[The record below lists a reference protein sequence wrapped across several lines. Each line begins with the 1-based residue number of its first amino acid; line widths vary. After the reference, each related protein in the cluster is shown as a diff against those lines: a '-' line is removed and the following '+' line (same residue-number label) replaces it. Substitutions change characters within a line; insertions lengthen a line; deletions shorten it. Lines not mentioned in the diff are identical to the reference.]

1 MAEFI
6 TWLDIERQVKR
17 KFKFKSEL
25 KNIKAIYC
33 YSSGMEVEY
42 INDKELAISDLNKIF
57 NDSLIHKDDA
67 LVLSLEIGGPEYFI
81 ELIPAV
87 GLKKDNNIVYPLWR
101 EHVYV
106 DNIVEF
112 KQPEQWG
119 DGPKFCAFHSFKGGV
134 GRTTSLMTYASA
146 ALENNNIKKI
156 LLIDGDL
163 EAPGLTLW
171 LDAENLGK
179 VTYTNFLEA
188 IQYSDGK
195 FDTTLDFFAKELR
208 KSSISIDGNSKE
220 IFVLPSALSLES
232 IMDMPVTPDHISKN
246 IDNPYILSDL
256 LRLLGNKL
264 EVDVI
269 LIDLRA
275 GLSELSSPLI
285 FDPRVEHFF
294 VSTIAKQSV
303 VGIGEVLK
311 KIHNSVNNT
320 YRNVSDKPTVIISML
335 TKLLRESASYTEA
348 IQIVNEAYPTIEDE
362 DEDMISQSIELLEF
376 DFDENLMSVSNIR
389 DALSLLK
396 KSSIYENAK
405 DWIADVELNESSE
418 GNEVSQS
425 DDSGLQRLYDTCQ
438 SFQFAENTS
447 EDDMLVI
454 DPIRN
459 LAKNYADSLP
469 NVVSIGAKGAG
480 KTFTYLQ
487 VCKSKIWSDF
497 IFKVNNN
504 VKSDI
509 HANIFPWIS
518 STNLNEKVREQVA
531 DEREKCLTEISAQS
545 TRSLSLNVKK
555 ITDALSVD
563 TTNWDEFW
571 QDLLVS
577 EIVGDNKSLKDLND
591 HLINV
596 DKSIVLLV
604 DGIEDIL
611 FAPEKNAHHN
621 SAIRSLLNLPNAISD
636 LPNRRIGL
644 ICFVRADYVQSAIKQ
659 NVNQYIAKYQQFRLE
674 WTPESFLRLAYW
686 ISAKAEVIDANEL
699 DAESSSLN
707 FLLTNLERLWGKKL
721 GRDNSKEASSA
732 RWVFAALC
740 DLNGRL
746 QARDLVRFLK
756 FSADNMLKAPSNGIK
771 VEFWLDRLLAPEAIR
786 RSLNSCSQEKVD
798 EAEKE
803 IKPLE
808 QWISILK
815 TVSPDLKKVPFNPQ
829 EVGLDLALLTSLKEL
844 GVIYEDTDQPNEER
858 FYLPEIYRTGLQF
871 SSAVGGRPRVQA
883 LLKRNLGGIPF

>member
-6 TWLDIERQVKR
+6 TWLDIEREVKK
-17 KFKFKSEL
+17 KFKFKNKF
-25 KNIKAIYC
+25 KNIKAIFC

-42 INDKELAISDLNKIF
+42 INEKELAISDLNEIF
-57 NDSLIHKDDA
+57 NDSIVRKEDEL
-67 LVLSLEIGGPEYFI
+67 LLFVEIGGPEYFI

-87 GLKKDNNIVYPLWR
+87 GEKKETNIVYPLWR

-106 DNIVEF
+106 ENAHF

-146 ALENNNIKKI
+146 ALDNDNVKKI

-188 IQYSDGK
+188 IQFSEGK
-195 FDTTLDFFAKELR
+195 FEATIDFFAKELR

-311 KIHNSVNNT
+311 KIHNSIKNSHS
-320 YRNVSDKPTVIISML
+320 NVSDKPTVIISML
-335 TKLLRESASYTEA
+335 TKLLRESTGYTEA
-348 IQIVNEAYPTIEDE
+348 IQIVNEAYPAIEEE
-362 DEDMISQSIELLEF
+362 DIISQSVELLEF
-376 DFDENLMSVSNIR
+376 DFDENLMSVSNIK
-389 DALSLLK
+389 DALSLLR
-396 KSSIYENAK
+396 KSSIYDNAR
-405 DWIADVELNESSE
+405 DWIADVGLMESTE
-418 GNEVSQS
+418 GNNDSHGN
-425 DDSGLQRLYDTCQ
+425 DSGLQRLYDTCQ

-447 EDDMLVI
+447 GDDMLVI

-459 LAKNYADSLP
+459 LAKNYSDSLP

-487 VCKSKIWSDF
+487 VCKSKTWSDF

-504 VKSDI
+504 VNPHI
-509 HANIFPWIS
+509 HANILPWIS

-531 DEREKCLTEISAQS
+531 EQREKCLTEISARS
-545 TRSLSLNVKK
+545 PRSLFLNVKG
-555 ITDALSVD
+555 ITDALASES
-563 TTNWDEFW
+563 TNWDDFW

-591 HLINV
+591 YLIAI

-611 FAPEKNAHHN
+611 FAPEKDANHN

-636 LPNRRIGL
+636 LQNRRIGL
-644 ICFVRADYVQSAIKQ
+644 VCFVRADYVQSAIKQ
-659 NVNQYIAKYQQFRLE
+659 NVNQYVAKYQQFRLE

-686 ISAKAEVIDANEL
+686 ISAKAEIINANES
-699 DAESSSLN
+699 DAESGSLN
-707 FLLTNLERLWGKKL
+707 FLLSNLERLWGKKL

-808 QWISILK
+808 QWISNLK
-815 TVSPDLKKVPFNPQ
+815 TVSSDLKKVPFNPQ
-829 EVGLDLALLTSLKEL
+829 EVGLDLQLLTSLKEL

>member
-1 MAEFI
+1 
-6 TWLDIERQVKR
+6 
-17 KFKFKSEL
+17 
-25 KNIKAIYC
+25 
-33 YSSGMEVEY
+33 
-42 INDKELAISDLNKIF
+42 
-57 NDSLIHKDDA
+57 
-67 LVLSLEIGGPEYFI
+67 
-81 ELIPAV
+81 
-87 GLKKDNNIVYPLWR
+87 
-101 EHVYV
+101 
-106 DNIVEF
+106 
-112 KQPEQWG
+112 
-119 DGPKFCAFHSFKGGV
+119 
-134 GRTTSLMTYASA
+134 
-146 ALENNNIKKI
+146 
-156 LLIDGDL
+156 
-163 EAPGLTLW
+163 

-188 IQYSDGK
+188 IQFSEGK
-195 FDTTLDFFAKELR
+195 FDATIDFFAKELR

-311 KIHNSVNNT
+311 KIHNSIKNS
-320 YRNVSDKPTVIISML
+320 YSNVSDKPTVIISML
-335 TKLLRESASYTEA
+335 TKLLRESTSYTEA
-348 IQIVNEAYPTIEDE
+348 IQIVNEAYPAIEDE
-362 DEDMISQSIELLEF
+362 DIISQSIELLEF
-376 DFDENLMSVSNIR
+376 DFDENLMSVSNIK
-389 DALSLLK
+389 DALSLLR
-396 KSSIYENAK
+396 KSSIYDNAK
-405 DWIADVELNESSE
+405 DWIADVELMESAE
-418 GNEVSQS
+418 GNEDSHGN
-425 DDSGLQRLYDTCQ
+425 DSGLQRLYDTCQ

-447 EDDMLVI
+447 GDDMLVI

-487 VCKSKIWSDF
+487 VCKSKTWSDF
-497 IFKVNNN
+497 IFKVNSN
-504 VKSDI
+504 VKPHI
-509 HANIFPWIS
+509 HANILPWIS

-531 DEREKCLTEISAQS
+531 EQRAKCLTEISAQS
-545 TRSLSLNVKK
+545 PRSLFLNVKR
-555 ITDALSVD
+555 ITDALASD
-563 TTNWDEFW
+563 STNWDDFW
-571 QDLLVS
+571 QNLLVS
-577 EIVGDNKSLKDLND
+577 EIVGDNKNLKDLND
-591 HLINV
+591 HLIAI

-611 FAPEKNAHHN
+611 FAPEKDANHN

-636 LPNRRIGL
+636 LQNRRIGL
-644 ICFVRADYVQSAIKQ
+644 VCFVRADYVQSAIKQ
-659 NVNQYIAKYQQFRLE
+659 NVNQYVAKYQQFRLE

-686 ISAKAEVIDANEL
+686 ISAKAEIINANEL
-699 DAESSSLN
+699 DAESGSLN
-707 FLLTNLERLWGKKL
+707 FLLSNLERLWGKKL

-808 QWISILK
+808 QWISNLK

-829 EVGLDLALLTSLKEL
+829 EVGLDLQLLTSLKEL

>member
-6 TWLDIERQVKR
+6 TWLDIEREVKK
-17 KFKFKSEL
+17 KFKFKNKF
-25 KNIKAIYC
+25 KNIKAIFC

-42 INDKELAISDLNKIF
+42 INEKELAISDLNEIF
-57 NDSLIHKDDA
+57 NDSIVRKEDEL
-67 LVLSLEIGGPEYFI
+67 LLFVEIGGPEYFI

-87 GLKKDNNIVYPLWR
+87 GEKKETNIVYPLWR

-106 DNIVEF
+106 ENAHF

-146 ALENNNIKKI
+146 ALDNDNVKKI

-188 IQYSDGK
+188 IQFSEGK
-195 FDTTLDFFAKELR
+195 FEATIDFFAKELR

-311 KIHNSVNNT
+311 KIHNSIKNSHS
-320 YRNVSDKPTVIISML
+320 NVSDKPTVIISML
-335 TKLLRESASYTEA
+335 TKLLRESTGYTEA
-348 IQIVNEAYPTIEDE
+348 IQIVNEAYPAIEEE
-362 DEDMISQSIELLEF
+362 DIISQSVELLEF
-376 DFDENLMSVSNIR
+376 DFDENLMSVSNIK
-389 DALSLLK
+389 DALSLLR
-396 KSSIYENAK
+396 KSSIYDNAR
-405 DWIADVELNESSE
+405 DWIADVGLMESTE
-418 GNEVSQS
+418 GNNDSHGN
-425 DDSGLQRLYDTCQ
+425 DSGLQRLYDTCQ

-447 EDDMLVI
+447 GDDMLVI

-459 LAKNYADSLP
+459 LAKNYSDSLP

-487 VCKSKIWSDF
+487 VCKSKTWSDF

-504 VKSDI
+504 VNPHI
-509 HANIFPWIS
+509 HANILPWIS

-531 DEREKCLTEISAQS
+531 EQREKCLTEISAQS
-545 TRSLSLNVKK
+545 PRSLFLNVKR
-555 ITDALSVD
+555 ITDALASES
-563 TTNWDEFW
+563 TNWDDFW

-591 HLINV
+591 YLIAI

-611 FAPEKNAHHN
+611 FAPEKDANHN

-636 LPNRRIGL
+636 LQNRRIGL
-644 ICFVRADYVQSAIKQ
+644 VCFVRADYVQSAIKQ
-659 NVNQYIAKYQQFRLE
+659 NVNQYVAKYQQFRLE

-686 ISAKAEVIDANEL
+686 ISAKAEIINANES
-699 DAESSSLN
+699 DAESGSLN
-707 FLLTNLERLWGKKL
+707 FLLSNLERLWGKKL

-808 QWISILK
+808 QWISNLK
-815 TVSPDLKKVPFNPQ
+815 TVSSDLKKVPFNPQ
-829 EVGLDLALLTSLKEL
+829 EVGLDLQLLTSLKEL

>member
-6 TWLDIERQVKR
+6 TWLDIEREVKR
-17 KFKFKSEL
+17 KFKFKNKL

-42 INDKELAISDLNKIF
+42 INEKELAISDLNEIF
-57 NDSLIHKDDA
+57 NDSIVRKEDEL
-67 LVLSLEIGGPEYFI
+67 LLFVEIGGPEYFI

-87 GLKKDNNIVYPLWR
+87 GEKKENNIVYPLWR

-106 DNIVEF
+106 ENTNF

-146 ALENNNIKKI
+146 ALDNDNIKKI

-188 IQYSDGK
+188 IQFSEGK
-195 FDTTLDFFAKELR
+195 FDATIDFFAKELR

-311 KIHNSVNNT
+311 KIHNSIKNSHS
-320 YRNVSDKPTVIISML
+320 NVSDKPTVIISML
-335 TKLLRESASYTEA
+335 TKLLRESTSYTEA
-348 IQIVNEAYPTIEDE
+348 IQIVNEAYPAIEDE
-362 DEDMISQSIELLEF
+362 DIISQSIELLEF
-376 DFDENLMSVSNIR
+376 DFDENLMSVSNIK
-389 DALSLLK
+389 DALSLLR
-396 KSSIYENAK
+396 KSSIYDNAK
-405 DWIADVELNESSE
+405 DWIADVELMESTE
-418 GNEVSQS
+418 GNEDSHGN
-425 DDSGLQRLYDTCQ
+425 DSGLQRLYDTCQ

-447 EDDMLVI
+447 GDDMLVI

-487 VCKSKIWSDF
+487 VCKSKTWSDF
-497 IFKVNNN
+497 IFKVNSN
-504 VKSDI
+504 VKPHI
-509 HANIFPWIS
+509 HANILPWIS

-531 DEREKCLTEISAQS
+531 EQRAKCLTEISAQS
-545 TRSLSLNVKK
+545 PRSLFLNVKR
-555 ITDALSVD
+555 ITDALASD
-563 TTNWDEFW
+563 STNWDDFW

-577 EIVGDNKSLKDLND
+577 EIVGDNKNLKDLND
-591 HLINV
+591 HLIAI

-611 FAPEKNAHHN
+611 FAPEKDANHN

-636 LPNRRIGL
+636 LQNRRIGL
-644 ICFVRADYVQSAIKQ
+644 VCFVRADYVQSAIKQ
-659 NVNQYIAKYQQFRLE
+659 NVNQYVAKYQQFRLE

-686 ISAKAEVIDANEL
+686 ISAKAEIINANEL
-699 DAESSSLN
+699 DAESGSLN
-707 FLLTNLERLWGKKL
+707 FLLSNLERLWGKKL

-808 QWISILK
+808 QWISNLK

-829 EVGLDLALLTSLKEL
+829 EVGLDLQLLTSLKEL

>member
-1 MAEFI
+1 
-6 TWLDIERQVKR
+6 
-17 KFKFKSEL
+17 
-25 KNIKAIYC
+25 
-33 YSSGMEVEY
+33 
-42 INDKELAISDLNKIF
+42 
-57 NDSLIHKDDA
+57 
-67 LVLSLEIGGPEYFI
+67 
-81 ELIPAV
+81 
-87 GLKKDNNIVYPLWR
+87 
-101 EHVYV
+101 
-106 DNIVEF
+106 
-112 KQPEQWG
+112 
-119 DGPKFCAFHSFKGGV
+119 
-134 GRTTSLMTYASA
+134 
-146 ALENNNIKKI
+146 
-156 LLIDGDL
+156 
-163 EAPGLTLW
+163 GLTLW

-188 IQYSDGK
+188 IQFSEGK
-195 FDTTLDFFAKELR
+195 FDATIDFFAKELR

-311 KIHNSVNNT
+311 KIHNSIKNS
-320 YRNVSDKPTVIISML
+320 YSNVSDKPTVIISML
-335 TKLLRESASYTEA
+335 TKLLRESTSYTEA
-348 IQIVNEAYPTIEDE
+348 IQIVNEAYPAIEDE
-362 DEDMISQSIELLEF
+362 DIISQSIELLEF
-376 DFDENLMSVSNIR
+376 DFDENLMSVSNIK
-389 DALSLLK
+389 DALSLLR
-396 KSSIYENAK
+396 KSSIYDNAK
-405 DWIADVELNESSE
+405 DWIADVELMESTE
-418 GNEVSQS
+418 GNEDSHGN
-425 DDSGLQRLYDTCQ
+425 DSGLQRLYDTCQ

-447 EDDMLVI
+447 GDDMLVI

-487 VCKSKIWSDF
+487 VCKSKTWSDF
-497 IFKVNNN
+497 IFKVNSN
-504 VKSDI
+504 VKPHI
-509 HANIFPWIS
+509 HANILPWIS

-531 DEREKCLTEISAQS
+531 EQRAKCLTEISAQS
-545 TRSLSLNVKK
+545 PRSLFLNVKR
-555 ITDALSVD
+555 ITDALASD
-563 TTNWDEFW
+563 STNWDDFW

-577 EIVGDNKSLKDLND
+577 EIVGDNKNLKDLND
-591 HLINV
+591 HLIAI

-611 FAPEKNAHHN
+611 FAPEKDANHN

-636 LPNRRIGL
+636 LQNRRIGL

-659 NVNQYIAKYQQFRLE
+659 NVNQYVAKYQQFRLE

-686 ISAKAEVIDANEL
+686 ISAKAEIINANEL
-699 DAESSSLN
+699 DAESGSLN
-707 FLLTNLERLWGKKL
+707 FLLSNLERLWGKKL

-808 QWISILK
+808 QWISNLK

-829 EVGLDLALLTSLKEL
+829 EVGLDLQLLTSLKEL

>member
-1 MAEFI
+1 IQF
-6 TWLDIERQVKR
+6 
-17 KFKFKSEL
+17 SE
-25 KNIKAIYC
+25 
-33 YSSGMEVEY
+33 
-42 INDKELAISDLNKIF
+42 
-57 NDSLIHKDDA
+57 
-67 LVLSLEIGGPEYFI
+67 
-81 ELIPAV
+81 
-87 GLKKDNNIVYPLWR
+87 
-101 EHVYV
+101 
-106 DNIVEF
+106 
-112 KQPEQWG
+112 
-119 DGPKFCAFHSFKGGV
+119 
-134 GRTTSLMTYASA
+134 
-146 ALENNNIKKI
+146 
-156 LLIDGDL
+156 
-163 EAPGLTLW
+163 
-171 LDAENLGK
+171 
-179 VTYTNFLEA
+179 
-188 IQYSDGK
+188 GK
-195 FDTTLDFFAKELR
+195 FDATIDFFAKELR

-311 KIHNSVNNT
+311 KIHNSIKNS
-320 YRNVSDKPTVIISML
+320 YSNVSDKPTVIISML
-335 TKLLRESASYTEA
+335 TKLLRESTSYTEA
-348 IQIVNEAYPTIEDE
+348 IQIVNEAYPAIEDE
-362 DEDMISQSIELLEF
+362 DIISQSIELLEF
-376 DFDENLMSVSNIR
+376 DFDENLMSVSNIK
-389 DALSLLK
+389 DALSLLR
-396 KSSIYENAK
+396 KSSIYDNAK
-405 DWIADVELNESSE
+405 DWIADVELMESAE
-418 GNEVSQS
+418 GNEDSHGN
-425 DDSGLQRLYDTCQ
+425 DSGLQRLYDTCQ

-447 EDDMLVI
+447 GDDMLVI

-487 VCKSKIWSDF
+487 VCKSKTWSDF
-497 IFKVNNN
+497 IFKVNSN
-504 VKSDI
+504 VKPHI
-509 HANIFPWIS
+509 HANILPWIS

-531 DEREKCLTEISAQS
+531 EQRAKCLTEISAQS
-545 TRSLSLNVKK
+545 PRSLFLNVKR
-555 ITDALSVD
+555 ITDALASD
-563 TTNWDEFW
+563 STNWDDFW
-571 QDLLVS
+571 QNLLVS
-577 EIVGDNKSLKDLND
+577 EIVGDNKNLKDLND
-591 HLINV
+591 HLIAI

-611 FAPEKNAHHN
+611 FAPEKDANHN

-636 LPNRRIGL
+636 LQNRRIGL
-644 ICFVRADYVQSAIKQ
+644 VCFVRADYVQSAIKQ
-659 NVNQYIAKYQQFRLE
+659 NVNQYVAKYQQFRLE

-686 ISAKAEVIDANEL
+686 ISAKAEIINANEL
-699 DAESSSLN
+699 DAESGSLN
-707 FLLTNLERLWGKKL
+707 FLLSNLERLWGKKL

-808 QWISILK
+808 QWISNLK

-829 EVGLDLALLTSLKEL
+829 EVGLDLQLLTSLKEL

>member
-1 MAEFI
+1 
-6 TWLDIERQVKR
+6 
-17 KFKFKSEL
+17 
-25 KNIKAIYC
+25 
-33 YSSGMEVEY
+33 
-42 INDKELAISDLNKIF
+42 
-57 NDSLIHKDDA
+57 
-67 LVLSLEIGGPEYFI
+67 
-81 ELIPAV
+81 
-87 GLKKDNNIVYPLWR
+87 
-101 EHVYV
+101 
-106 DNIVEF
+106 
-112 KQPEQWG
+112 
-119 DGPKFCAFHSFKGGV
+119 
-134 GRTTSLMTYASA
+134 
-146 ALENNNIKKI
+146 
-156 LLIDGDL
+156 
-163 EAPGLTLW
+163 
-171 LDAENLGK
+171 
-179 VTYTNFLEA
+179 
-188 IQYSDGK
+188 
-195 FDTTLDFFAKELR
+195 
-208 KSSISIDGNSKE
+208 
-220 IFVLPSALSLES
+220 
-232 IMDMPVTPDHISKN
+232 PDHISKN

-311 KIHNSVNNT
+311 KIHNSIKNSHS
-320 YRNVSDKPTVIISML
+320 NVSDKPTVIISML
-335 TKLLRESASYTEA
+335 TKLLRESTSYTEA
-348 IQIVNEAYPTIEDE
+348 IQIVNEAYPAIEDE
-362 DEDMISQSIELLEF
+362 DIISQSIELLEF
-376 DFDENLMSVSNIR
+376 DFDENLMSVSNIK
-389 DALSLLK
+389 DALSLLR
-396 KSSIYENAK
+396 KSSIYDNAK
-405 DWIADVELNESSE
+405 DWIADVELMESTE
-418 GNEVSQS
+418 GNEDSHGN
-425 DDSGLQRLYDTCQ
+425 DSGLQRLYDTCQ

-447 EDDMLVI
+447 GDDMLVI

-487 VCKSKIWSDF
+487 VCKSKTWSDF
-497 IFKVNNN
+497 IFKVNSN
-504 VKSDI
+504 VKPHI
-509 HANIFPWIS
+509 HANILPWIS

-531 DEREKCLTEISAQS
+531 EQRAKCLTEISAQS
-545 TRSLSLNVKK
+545 PRSLFLNVKR
-555 ITDALSVD
+555 ITDALASD
-563 TTNWDEFW
+563 STNWDDFW

-577 EIVGDNKSLKDLND
+577 EIVGDNKNLKDLND
-591 HLINV
+591 HLIAI

-611 FAPEKNAHHN
+611 FAPEKDASHN

-636 LPNRRIGL
+636 LQNRRIGL
-644 ICFVRADYVQSAIKQ
+644 VCFVRADYVQSAIKQ
-659 NVNQYIAKYQQFRLE
+659 NVNQYVAKYQQFRLE

-686 ISAKAEVIDANEL
+686 ISAKAEIINANEL
-699 DAESSSLN
+699 DAESGSLN
-707 FLLTNLERLWGKKL
+707 FLLSNLERLWGKKL

-808 QWISILK
+808 QWISNLK

-829 EVGLDLALLTSLKEL
+829 EVGLDLQLLTSLKEL

>member
-1 MAEFI
+1 
-6 TWLDIERQVKR
+6 
-17 KFKFKSEL
+17 
-25 KNIKAIYC
+25 
-33 YSSGMEVEY
+33 SGMEVEY
-42 INDKELAISDLNKIF
+42 INEKELAISDLNEIF
-57 NDSLIHKDDA
+57 NDSIVRKEDEL
-67 LVLSLEIGGPEYFI
+67 LLFVEIGGPEYFI

-87 GLKKDNNIVYPLWR
+87 GEKKETNIVYPLWR

-106 DNIVEF
+106 ENAHF

-146 ALENNNIKKI
+146 ALDNDNVKKI

-188 IQYSDGK
+188 IQFSEGK
-195 FDTTLDFFAKELR
+195 FEATIDFFAKELR

-311 KIHNSVNNT
+311 KIHNSIKNSHS
-320 YRNVSDKPTVIISML
+320 NVSDKPTVIISML
-335 TKLLRESASYTEA
+335 TKLLRESTGYTEA
-348 IQIVNEAYPTIEDE
+348 IQIVNEAYPAIEEE
-362 DEDMISQSIELLEF
+362 DIISQSVELLEF
-376 DFDENLMSVSNIR
+376 DFDENLMSVSNIK
-389 DALSLLK
+389 DALLLLR
-396 KSSIYENAK
+396 KSSIYDNAR
-405 DWIADVELNESSE
+405 DWIADVGLMESTE
-418 GNEVSQS
+418 GNNDSHGN
-425 DDSGLQRLYDTCQ
+425 DSGLQRLYDTCQ

-447 EDDMLVI
+447 GDDMLVI

-459 LAKNYADSLP
+459 LAKNYSDSLP

-487 VCKSKIWSDF
+487 VCKSKTWSDF

-504 VKSDI
+504 VNPHI
-509 HANIFPWIS
+509 HANILPWIS

-531 DEREKCLTEISAQS
+531 EQREKCLTEISAQS
-545 TRSLSLNVKK
+545 PRSLFLNVKR
-555 ITDALSVD
+555 ITDALASES
-563 TTNWDEFW
+563 TNWDDFW

-591 HLINV
+591 YLIAI

-611 FAPEKNAHHN
+611 FAPEKDANHN

-636 LPNRRIGL
+636 LQNRRIGL
-644 ICFVRADYVQSAIKQ
+644 VCFVRADYVQSAIKQ
-659 NVNQYIAKYQQFRLE
+659 NVNQYVAKYQQFRLE

-686 ISAKAEVIDANEL
+686 ISAKAEIINANES
-699 DAESSSLN
+699 DAESGSLN
-707 FLLTNLERLWGKKL
+707 FLLSNLERLWGKKL

-808 QWISILK
+808 QWISNLK
-815 TVSPDLKKVPFNPQ
+815 TVSSDLKKVPFNPQ
-829 EVGLDLALLTSLKEL
+829 EVGLDLQLLTSLKEL

>member
-6 TWLDIERQVKR
+6 TWLDIEREVKK
-17 KFKFKSEL
+17 KFKFKNKFKS
-25 KNIKAIYC
+25 IKAIFC

-42 INDKELAISDLNKIF
+42 INEKELAISDLNEIF
-57 NDSLIHKDDA
+57 NDSIVRKEDEL
-67 LVLSLEIGGPEYFI
+67 LLFVEIGGPEYFI

-87 GLKKDNNIVYPLWR
+87 GEKKETNIVYPLWR

-106 DNIVEF
+106 ENAHF

-146 ALENNNIKKI
+146 ALDNDNVKKI

-188 IQYSDGK
+188 IQFSEGK
-195 FDTTLDFFAKELR
+195 FEATIDFFAKELR

-232 IMDMPVTPDHISKN
+232 IMDMPVTPEHISKN

-311 KIHNSVNNT
+311 KIHNSIKNSHS
-320 YRNVSDKPTVIISML
+320 NVSDKPTVIISML
-335 TKLLRESASYTEA
+335 TKLLRESTGYTEA
-348 IQIVNEAYPTIEDE
+348 IQIVNEAYPAIEEE
-362 DEDMISQSIELLEF
+362 DIISQSVELLEF
-376 DFDENLMSVSNIR
+376 DFDENLMSVSNIK
-389 DALSLLK
+389 DALSLLR
-396 KSSIYENAK
+396 KSSIYDNAR
-405 DWIADVELNESSE
+405 DWIADVGLMESTE
-418 GNEVSQS
+418 GNNDSHGN
-425 DDSGLQRLYDTCQ
+425 DSGLQRLYDTCQ

-447 EDDMLVI
+447 GDDMLVI

-459 LAKNYADSLP
+459 LAKNYSDSLP

-487 VCKSKIWSDF
+487 VCKSKTWSDF

-504 VKSDI
+504 VNPHI
-509 HANIFPWIS
+509 HANILPWIS

-531 DEREKCLTEISAQS
+531 EQREKCLTEISAQS
-545 TRSLSLNVKK
+545 PRSLFLNVKR
-555 ITDALSVD
+555 ITDALASES
-563 TTNWDEFW
+563 TNWDDFW

-591 HLINV
+591 YLIAI

-611 FAPEKNAHHN
+611 FAPEKDANHN

-636 LPNRRIGL
+636 LQNRRIGL
-644 ICFVRADYVQSAIKQ
+644 VCFVRADYVQSAIKQ
-659 NVNQYIAKYQQFRLE
+659 NVNQYVAKYQQFRLE

-686 ISAKAEVIDANEL
+686 ISAKAEIINANES
-699 DAESSSLN
+699 DAESGSLN
-707 FLLTNLERLWGKKL
+707 FLLSNLERLWGKKL

-808 QWISILK
+808 QWISNLK
-815 TVSPDLKKVPFNPQ
+815 TVSSDLKKVPFNPQ
-829 EVGLDLALLTSLKEL
+829 EVGLDLQLLTSLKEL

>member
-1 MAEFI
+1 
-6 TWLDIERQVKR
+6 KN
-17 KFKFKSEL
+17 KF
-25 KNIKAIYC
+25 KNIKAIFC

-42 INDKELAISDLNKIF
+42 INEKELAISDLNEIF
-57 NDSLIHKDDA
+57 NDSIVRKEDEL
-67 LVLSLEIGGPEYFI
+67 LLFVEIGGPEYFI

-87 GLKKDNNIVYPLWR
+87 GEKKETNIVYPLWR

-106 DNIVEF
+106 ENAHF

-146 ALENNNIKKI
+146 ALDNDNVKKI

-188 IQYSDGK
+188 IQFSEGK
-195 FDTTLDFFAKELR
+195 FEATIDFFAKELR

-311 KIHNSVNNT
+311 KIHNSIKNSHS
-320 YRNVSDKPTVIISML
+320 NVSDKPTVIISML
-335 TKLLRESASYTEA
+335 TKLLRESTGYTEA
-348 IQIVNEAYPTIEDE
+348 IQIVNEAYPAIEEE
-362 DEDMISQSIELLEF
+362 DIISQSVELLEF
-376 DFDENLMSVSNIR
+376 DFDENLMSVSNIK
-389 DALSLLK
+389 DALSLLR
-396 KSSIYENAK
+396 KSSIYDNAR
-405 DWIADVELNESSE
+405 DWIADVGLMESTE
-418 GNEVSQS
+418 GNNDSHGN
-425 DDSGLQRLYDTCQ
+425 DSGLQRLYDTCQ

-447 EDDMLVI
+447 GDDMLVI

-459 LAKNYADSLP
+459 LAKNYSDSLP

-487 VCKSKIWSDF
+487 VCKSKTWSDF

-504 VKSDI
+504 VNPHI
-509 HANIFPWIS
+509 HANILPWIS

-531 DEREKCLTEISAQS
+531 EQREKCLTEISAQS
-545 TRSLSLNVKK
+545 PRSLFLNVKR
-555 ITDALSVD
+555 ITDALASES
-563 TTNWDEFW
+563 TNWDDFW

-591 HLINV
+591 YLIAI

-611 FAPEKNAHHN
+611 FAPEKDANHN

-636 LPNRRIGL
+636 LQNRRIGL
-644 ICFVRADYVQSAIKQ
+644 VCFVRADYVQSAIKQ
-659 NVNQYIAKYQQFRLE
+659 NVNQYVAKYQQFRLE

-686 ISAKAEVIDANEL
+686 ISAKAEIINANES
-699 DAESSSLN
+699 DAESGSLN
-707 FLLTNLERLWGKKL
+707 FLLSNLERLWGKKL

-808 QWISILK
+808 QWISNLK
-815 TVSPDLKKVPFNPQ
+815 TVSSDLKKVPFNPQ
-829 EVGLDLALLTSLKEL
+829 EVGLDLQLLTSLKEL

>member
-1 MAEFI
+1 MADFI
-6 TWLDIERQVKR
+6 TWLDIEREVKR
-17 KFKFKSEL
+17 KFKFKNKLE
-25 KNIKAIYC
+25 NIKAIYC

-42 INDKELAISDLNKIF
+42 INDKELAISDLNEIF
-57 NDSLIHKDDA
+57 NDSIVRKEDEL
-67 LVLSLEIGGPEYFI
+67 LLFVEIGGPEYLI
-81 ELIPAV
+81 ELIPAIGV
-87 GLKKDNNIVYPLWR
+87 KKETNIVYPLWR

-106 DNIVEF
+106 ENASF

-146 ALENNNIKKI
+146 ALENENIKKI

-188 IQYSDGK
+188 IQFSEGK
-195 FDTTLDFFAKELR
+195 FDATIDFFAKELR
-208 KSSISIDGNSKE
+208 KSSISIDGSSKE

-256 LRLLGNKL
+256 LRLLGDKL

-311 KIHNSVNNT
+311 KIHSSIKNT
-320 YRNVSDKPTVIISML
+320 YPNLSDKPTVIISML
-335 TKLLRESASYTEA
+335 TKLLRDSSSYTEA
-348 IQIVNEAYPTIEDE
+348 IQIVNEAYPAIEDE
-362 DEDMISQSIELLEF
+362 DVISQSIELLEF
-376 DFDENLMSVSNIR
+376 DFDENLMSVSNIK
-389 DALSLLK
+389 DALSLLR
-396 KSSIYENAK
+396 KSSIYGSAK
-405 DWIADVELNESSE
+405 DWVADVELIEPSE
-418 GNEVSQS
+418 EGDDSQGN
-425 DDSGLQRLYDTCQ
+425 DSGLQRLYDTCQ

-487 VCKSKIWSDF
+487 VCKSKTWSNF
-497 IFKVNNN
+497 IFKVNNK
-504 VKSDI
+504 VKSSV

-518 STNLNEKVREQVA
+518 STNLNEKVRGQVA
-531 DEREKCLTEISAQS
+531 EQRADCLTEISAHS
-545 TRSLSLNVKK
+545 PRSLFLNVKK
-555 ITDALSVD
+555 ITDALASD
-563 TTNWDEFW
+563 TTSWDDFW
-571 QDLLVS
+571 QNLLVS
-577 EIVGDNKSLKDLND
+577 EIIGENKNLKDLND
-591 HLINV
+591 YLISI

-611 FAPEKNAHHN
+611 FAPEKDVNHN

-636 LPNRRIGL
+636 LQNRRIGL
-644 ICFVRADYVQSAIKQ
+644 VCFVRADYVQSAIKQ
-659 NVNQYIAKYQQFRLE
+659 NVNQYVAKYQQFRLE

-699 DAESSSLN
+699 DAESGSLN
-707 FLLTNLERLWGKKL
+707 FLLSNLERLWGKKL

-808 QWISILK
+808 QWINNLK
-815 TVSPDLKKVPFNPQ
+815 NVSPDLKKVPFNPQ
-829 EVGLDLALLTSLKEL
+829 EVGLDLPLLTSLKEL

>member
-1 MAEFI
+1 
-6 TWLDIERQVKR
+6 
-17 KFKFKSEL
+17 
-25 KNIKAIYC
+25 
-33 YSSGMEVEY
+33 
-42 INDKELAISDLNKIF
+42 ELAISDLKKIF
-57 NDSLIHKDDA
+57 NDSLTHKDDV
-67 LVLSLEIGGPEYFI
+67 LFLSLEIGGPEYFI
-81 ELIPAV
+81 ELIPTV
-87 GLKKDNNIVYPLWR
+87 GLKKDNNVVYPLWR

-106 DNIVEF
+106 DQVVEF
-112 KQPEQWG
+112 KQPEQWV

-146 ALENNNIKKI
+146 ALEDDHIKKI

-171 LDAENLGK
+171 LDAENLGR

-195 FDTTLDFFAKELR
+195 FDATLDFFAKELR

-362 DEDMISQSIELLEF
+362 DMISQSIELLEF

-389 DALSLLK
+389 DALTLLR

-405 DWIADVELNESSE
+405 DWIADVKLNESSE
-418 GNEVSQS
+418 NNEVSQG
-425 DDSGLQRLYDTCQ
+425 DDSGLKRLYDTCQ

-487 VCKSKIWSDF
+487 VCKSKTWSNF

-504 VKSDI
+504 VKSDV

-545 TRSLSLNVKK
+545 PRSLSLNVKK
-555 ITDALSVD
+555 ITDALSAD

-577 EIVGDNKSLKDLND
+577 EIVGDYKNLKDLND
-591 HLINV
+591 HLISV

-611 FAPEKNAHHN
+611 FAPEKDANHN

-644 ICFVRADYVQSAIKQ
+644 VCFVRADYVQSAIKQ

-829 EVGLDLALLTSLKEL
+829 EVGLDLSLLTSLKEL

>member
-1 MAEFI
+1 
-6 TWLDIERQVKR
+6 
-17 KFKFKSEL
+17 
-25 KNIKAIYC
+25 
-33 YSSGMEVEY
+33 
-42 INDKELAISDLNKIF
+42 
-57 NDSLIHKDDA
+57 
-67 LVLSLEIGGPEYFI
+67 
-81 ELIPAV
+81 
-87 GLKKDNNIVYPLWR
+87 
-101 EHVYV
+101 
-106 DNIVEF
+106 
-112 KQPEQWG
+112 
-119 DGPKFCAFHSFKGGV
+119 
-134 GRTTSLMTYASA
+134 
-146 ALENNNIKKI
+146 KI

-188 IQYSDGK
+188 IQFSEGK
-195 FDTTLDFFAKELR
+195 FDATIDFFAKELR

-311 KIHNSVNNT
+311 KIHNSIKNSHS
-320 YRNVSDKPTVIISML
+320 NVSDKPTVIISML
-335 TKLLRESASYTEA
+335 TKLLRESTSYTEA
-348 IQIVNEAYPTIEDE
+348 IQIVNEAYPAIEDE
-362 DEDMISQSIELLEF
+362 DIISQSIELLEF
-376 DFDENLMSVSNIR
+376 DFDENLMSVSNIK
-389 DALSLLK
+389 DALSLLR
-396 KSSIYENAK
+396 KSSIYDNAK
-405 DWIADVELNESSE
+405 DWIADVELMESTE
-418 GNEVSQS
+418 GNEDSHGN
-425 DDSGLQRLYDTCQ
+425 DSGLQRLYDTCQ

-447 EDDMLVI
+447 GDDMLVI

-487 VCKSKIWSDF
+487 VCKSKTWSDF
-497 IFKVNNN
+497 IFKVNSN
-504 VKSDI
+504 VKPHI
-509 HANIFPWIS
+509 HANILPWIS

-531 DEREKCLTEISAQS
+531 EQRAKCLTEISAQS
-545 TRSLSLNVKK
+545 PRSLFLNVKR
-555 ITDALSVD
+555 ITDALASD
-563 TTNWDEFW
+563 STNWDDFW

-577 EIVGDNKSLKDLND
+577 EIVGDNKNLKDLND
-591 HLINV
+591 HLIAI

-611 FAPEKNAHHN
+611 FAPEKDANHN

-636 LPNRRIGL
+636 LQNRRIGL
-644 ICFVRADYVQSAIKQ
+644 VCFVRADYVQSAIKQ
-659 NVNQYIAKYQQFRLE
+659 NVNQYVAKYQQFRLE

-686 ISAKAEVIDANEL
+686 ISAKAEIINANEL
-699 DAESSSLN
+699 DAESGSLN
-707 FLLTNLERLWGKKL
+707 FLLSNLERLWGKKL

-808 QWISILK
+808 QWISNLK

-829 EVGLDLALLTSLKEL
+829 EVGLDLQLLTSLKEL

>member
-1 MAEFI
+1 MADFI
-6 TWLDIERQVKR
+6 TWLDIEREVKR
-17 KFKFKSEL
+17 KFKFKNKLE
-25 KNIKAIYC
+25 NIKAIYC

-42 INDKELAISDLNKIF
+42 INDKELAISDLNEIF
-57 NDSLIHKDDA
+57 NDSIVRKDDE
-67 LVLSLEIGGPEYFI
+67 LLLFVEIGGPEYLI
-81 ELIPAV
+81 ELIPAI
-87 GLKKDNNIVYPLWR
+87 GGKKESNIVYPLWR
-101 EHVYV
+101 EHVYIE
-106 DNIVEF
+106 NATF

-146 ALENNNIKKI
+146 ALENENIKKI

-171 LDAENLGK
+171 LDPENLGK

-188 IQYSDGK
+188 IQFSEGK
-195 FDTTLDFFAKELR
+195 FDATIDFFAKELR
-208 KSSISIDGNSKE
+208 KSSISIDGSSKE

-232 IMDMPVTPDHISKN
+232 IMDMPVTPEHISKN

-256 LRLLGNKL
+256 LKLLGDKL

-311 KIHNSVNNT
+311 KIHNSIKNT
-320 YRNVSDKPTVIISML
+320 YRNLSDKPTVIISML
-335 TKLLRESASYTEA
+335 TKLLRDSSSYTEA
-348 IQIVNEAYPTIEDE
+348 IQIVNEAYPPIGDE
-362 DEDMISQSIELLEF
+362 DVISQSIELLEF
-376 DFDENLMSVSNIR
+376 DFDESLMSVSNIK
-389 DALSLLK
+389 DAISLLR
-396 KSSIYENAK
+396 KSSIYDSAK
-405 DWIADVELNESSE
+405 DWVADVELIEPYEE
-418 GNEVSQS
+418 GDDSQGN
-425 DDSGLQRLYDTCQ
+425 DSGLQRLYDTCQ

-487 VCKSKIWSDF
+487 VCKSKTWNDF
-497 IFKVNNN
+497 IFKVNNK
-504 VKSDI
+504 VKSSV

-518 STNLNEKVREQVA
+518 STNLNEKVRGQVA
-531 DEREKCLTEISAQS
+531 EQRANCLTEISAQS
-545 TRSLSLNVKK
+545 PRSLFLNVKK
-555 ITDALSVD
+555 ITDALASD
-563 TTNWDEFW
+563 TTSWDDFW

-577 EIVGDNKSLKDLND
+577 EIIGENKNLKDLND
-591 HLINV
+591 YLISV

-611 FAPEKNAHHN
+611 FAPEKDVNHN

-636 LPNRRIGL
+636 LQNRRIGL
-644 ICFVRADYVQSAIKQ
+644 VCFVRADYVQSAIKQ

-699 DAESSSLN
+699 DAESGSLN
-707 FLLTNLERLWGKKL
+707 FLLSNLERLWGKKL

-808 QWISILK
+808 QWINNLK
-815 TVSPDLKKVPFNPQ
+815 NVSPDLKKVPFNAQ
-829 EVGLDLALLTSLKEL
+829 EVGLDLSLLTSLKEL

>member
-6 TWLDIERQVKR
+6 TWLDIEREVKK
-17 KFKFKSEL
+17 KFKFKNKF
-25 KNIKAIYC
+25 KNIKAIFC

-42 INDKELAISDLNKIF
+42 INEKELAISDLNEIF
-57 NDSLIHKDDA
+57 NDSIVRKEDEL
-67 LVLSLEIGGPEYFI
+67 LLFVEIGGPEYFI

-87 GLKKDNNIVYPLWR
+87 GEKKETNIVYPLWR

-106 DNIVEF
+106 ENAHF

-146 ALENNNIKKI
+146 ALDNDNVKKI

-188 IQYSDGK
+188 IQFSEGK
-195 FDTTLDFFAKELR
+195 FEATIDFFAKELR

-294 VSTIAKQSV
+294 VS
-303 VGIGEVLK
+303 K
-311 KIHNSVNNT
+311 KIHNSIKNSHS
-320 YRNVSDKPTVIISML
+320 NVSDKPTVIISML
-335 TKLLRESASYTEA
+335 TKLLRESTGYTEA
-348 IQIVNEAYPTIEDE
+348 IQIVNEAYPAIEEE
-362 DEDMISQSIELLEF
+362 DIISQSVELLEF
-376 DFDENLMSVSNIR
+376 DFDENLMSVSNIK
-389 DALSLLK
+389 DALSLLR
-396 KSSIYENAK
+396 KSSIYDNAR
-405 DWIADVELNESSE
+405 DWIADVGLMESTE
-418 GNEVSQS
+418 GNNDSHGN
-425 DDSGLQRLYDTCQ
+425 DSGLQRLYDTCQ

-447 EDDMLVI
+447 GDDMLVI

-459 LAKNYADSLP
+459 LAKNYSDSLP

-487 VCKSKIWSDF
+487 VCKSKTWSDF

-504 VKSDI
+504 VNPHI
-509 HANIFPWIS
+509 HANILPWIS

-531 DEREKCLTEISAQS
+531 EQREKCLTEISAQS
-545 TRSLSLNVKK
+545 PRSLFLNVKR
-555 ITDALSVD
+555 ITDALASES
-563 TTNWDEFW
+563 TNWDDFW

-591 HLINV
+591 YLIAI

-611 FAPEKNAHHN
+611 FAPEKDANHN

-636 LPNRRIGL
+636 LQNRRIGL
-644 ICFVRADYVQSAIKQ
+644 VCFVRADYVQSAIKQ
-659 NVNQYIAKYQQFRLE
+659 NVNQYVAKYQQFRLE

-686 ISAKAEVIDANEL
+686 ISAKAEIINANES
-699 DAESSSLN
+699 DAESGSLN
-707 FLLTNLERLWGKKL
+707 FLLSNLERLWGKKL

-808 QWISILK
+808 QWISNLK
-815 TVSPDLKKVPFNPQ
+815 TVSSDLKKVPFNPQ
-829 EVGLDLALLTSLKEL
+829 EVGLDLQLLTSLKEL

>member
-1 MAEFI
+1 MADYI
-6 TWLDIERQVKR
+6 TWLDIEREVKR
-17 KFKFKSEL
+17 KFKFKNKLE
-25 KNIKAIYC
+25 NIKAIYC

-42 INDKELAISDLNKIF
+42 INDKELAISDLNEIF
-57 NDSLIHKDDA
+57 NDSIVRKEDEL
-67 LVLSLEIGGPEYFI
+67 LLFVEIGGPEYLI
-81 ELIPAV
+81 ELIPAIGV
-87 GLKKDNNIVYPLWR
+87 KKETNIVYPLWR

-106 DNIVEF
+106 ENASF

-146 ALENNNIKKI
+146 ALENDNIKKI

-188 IQYSDGK
+188 IQFSEGK
-195 FDTTLDFFAKELR
+195 FDATIDFFAKELR
-208 KSSISIDGNSKE
+208 KSSISIDGSSKE

-256 LRLLGNKL
+256 LRLLGDKL

-311 KIHNSVNNT
+311 KIHSSIKNT
-320 YRNVSDKPTVIISML
+320 YPNLSDKPTVIISML
-335 TKLLRESASYTEA
+335 TKLLRDSSSYTEA
-348 IQIVNEAYPTIEDE
+348 IQIVNEAYPAIEDE
-362 DEDMISQSIELLEF
+362 DVISQSIELLEF
-376 DFDENLMSVSNIR
+376 DFDENLMSVSNIK
-389 DALSLLK
+389 DALSLLR
-396 KSSIYENAK
+396 KSSIYGSAK
-405 DWIADVELNESSE
+405 DWVADVELIEPSE
-418 GNEVSQS
+418 EGDDSQGN
-425 DDSGLQRLYDTCQ
+425 DSGLQRLYDTCQ

-487 VCKSKIWSDF
+487 VCKSKTWSNF
-497 IFKVNNN
+497 IFKVNNK
-504 VKSDI
+504 VKSSV
-509 HANIFPWIS
+509 HASIFPWIS
-518 STNLNEKVREQVA
+518 STNLNEKIRGQVA
-531 DEREKCLTEISAQS
+531 EQRADCLTEISAQS
-545 TRSLSLNVKK
+545 PRNLFLNVKK
-555 ITDALSVD
+555 ITDALASD
-563 TTNWDEFW
+563 TTSWDDFW
-571 QDLLVS
+571 QNLLVS
-577 EIVGDNKSLKDLND
+577 EIIGENKNLKDLND
-591 HLINV
+591 YLISI
-596 DKSIVLLV
+596 DKTIVLLV
-604 DGIEDIL
+604 DGVEDIL
-611 FAPEKNAHHN
+611 FAPEKDVNHN

-636 LPNRRIGL
+636 LQNRRIGL
-644 ICFVRADYVQSAIKQ
+644 VCFVRADYVQSAIKQ
-659 NVNQYIAKYQQFRLE
+659 NVNQYVAKYQQFRLE

-699 DAESSSLN
+699 DAESGSLN
-707 FLLTNLERLWGKKL
+707 FLLSNLERLWGKKL

-808 QWISILK
+808 QWINNLK
-815 TVSPDLKKVPFNPQ
+815 NVSPDLKKVPFNPQ
-829 EVGLDLALLTSLKEL
+829 EVGLDLPLLTSLKEL

>member
-1 MAEFI
+1 
-6 TWLDIERQVKR
+6 
-17 KFKFKSEL
+17 
-25 KNIKAIYC
+25 
-33 YSSGMEVEY
+33 
-42 INDKELAISDLNKIF
+42 LNEIF
-57 NDSLIHKDDA
+57 NDSIVRKEDEL
-67 LVLSLEIGGPEYFI
+67 LLFVEIGGPEYFI

-87 GLKKDNNIVYPLWR
+87 GEKKETNIVYPLWR

-106 DNIVEF
+106 ENAHF

-146 ALENNNIKKI
+146 ALDNDNVKKI

-188 IQYSDGK
+188 IQFSEGK
-195 FDTTLDFFAKELR
+195 FEATIDFFAKELR

-311 KIHNSVNNT
+311 KIHNSIKNSHS
-320 YRNVSDKPTVIISML
+320 NVSDKPTVIISML
-335 TKLLRESASYTEA
+335 TKLLRESTGYTEA
-348 IQIVNEAYPTIEDE
+348 IQIVNEAYPAIEEE
-362 DEDMISQSIELLEF
+362 DIISQSVELLEF
-376 DFDENLMSVSNIR
+376 DFDENLMSVSNIK
-389 DALSLLK
+389 DALSLLR
-396 KSSIYENAK
+396 KSSIYDNAR
-405 DWIADVELNESSE
+405 DWIADVGLMESTE
-418 GNEVSQS
+418 GNNDSHGN
-425 DDSGLQRLYDTCQ
+425 DSGLQRLYDTCQ

-447 EDDMLVI
+447 GDDMLVI

-459 LAKNYADSLP
+459 LAKNYSDSLP

-487 VCKSKIWSDF
+487 VCKSKTWSDF

-504 VKSDI
+504 VNPHI
-509 HANIFPWIS
+509 HANILPWIS

-531 DEREKCLTEISAQS
+531 EQREKCLTEISAQS
-545 TRSLSLNVKK
+545 PRSLFLNVKR
-555 ITDALSVD
+555 ITDALASES
-563 TTNWDEFW
+563 TNWDDFW

-591 HLINV
+591 YLIAI

-611 FAPEKNAHHN
+611 FAPEKDANHN

-636 LPNRRIGL
+636 LQNRRIGL
-644 ICFVRADYVQSAIKQ
+644 VCFVRADYVQSAIKQ
-659 NVNQYIAKYQQFRLE
+659 NVNQYVAKYQQFRLE

-686 ISAKAEVIDANEL
+686 ISAKAEIINANES
-699 DAESSSLN
+699 DAESGSLN
-707 FLLTNLERLWGKKL
+707 FLLSNLERLWGKKL

-808 QWISILK
+808 QWISNLK
-815 TVSPDLKKVPFNPQ
+815 TVSSDLKKVPFNPQ
-829 EVGLDLALLTSLKEL
+829 EVGLDLQLLTSLKEL

>member
-6 TWLDIERQVKR
+6 TWLDIEREVKK
-17 KFKFKSEL
+17 KFKFKNKF
-25 KNIKAIYC
+25 KNIKAIFC

-42 INDKELAISDLNKIF
+42 INEKELAISDLNEIF
-57 NDSLIHKDDA
+57 NDSIVRKEDEL
-67 LVLSLEIGGPEYFI
+67 LLFVEIGGPEYFI

-87 GLKKDNNIVYPLWR
+87 GEKKETNIVYPLWR

-106 DNIVEF
+106 ENAHF

-146 ALENNNIKKI
+146 ALDNDNVKKI

-188 IQYSDGK
+188 IQFSEGK
-195 FDTTLDFFAKELR
+195 FEATIDFFAKELR

-232 IMDMPVTPDHISKN
+232 IMDMPVTPEHISKN

-311 KIHNSVNNT
+311 KIHNSIKNSHS
-320 YRNVSDKPTVIISML
+320 NVSDKPTVIISML
-335 TKLLRESASYTEA
+335 TKLLRESTGYTEA
-348 IQIVNEAYPTIEDE
+348 IQIVNEAYPAIEEE
-362 DEDMISQSIELLEF
+362 DIISQSVELLEF
-376 DFDENLMSVSNIR
+376 DFDENLMSVSNIK
-389 DALSLLK
+389 DALSLLR
-396 KSSIYENAK
+396 KSSIYDNAR
-405 DWIADVELNESSE
+405 DWIADVGLMESTE
-418 GNEVSQS
+418 GNNDSHGN
-425 DDSGLQRLYDTCQ
+425 DSGLQRLYDTCQ

-447 EDDMLVI
+447 GDDMLVI

-459 LAKNYADSLP
+459 LAKNYSDSLP

-487 VCKSKIWSDF
+487 VCKSKTWSDF

-504 VKSDI
+504 VNPHI
-509 HANIFPWIS
+509 HANILPWIS

-531 DEREKCLTEISAQS
+531 EQREKCLTEISAQS
-545 TRSLSLNVKK
+545 PRSLFLNVKR
-555 ITDALSVD
+555 ITDALASES
-563 TTNWDEFW
+563 TNWDDFW

-591 HLINV
+591 YLIAI

-611 FAPEKNAHHN
+611 FAPEKDANHN

-636 LPNRRIGL
+636 LQNRRIGL
-644 ICFVRADYVQSAIKQ
+644 VCFVRADYVQSAIKQ
-659 NVNQYIAKYQQFRLE
+659 NVNQYVAKYQQFRLE

-686 ISAKAEVIDANEL
+686 ISAKAEIINANES
-699 DAESSSLN
+699 DAESGSLN
-707 FLLTNLERLWGKKL
+707 FLLSNLERLWGKKL

-808 QWISILK
+808 QWISNLK
-815 TVSPDLKKVPFNPQ
+815 TVSSDLKKVPFNPQ
-829 EVGLDLALLTSLKEL
+829 EVGLDLQLLTSLKEL

>member
-1 MAEFI
+1 
-6 TWLDIERQVKR
+6 
-17 KFKFKSEL
+17 
-25 KNIKAIYC
+25 
-33 YSSGMEVEY
+33 
-42 INDKELAISDLNKIF
+42 
-57 NDSLIHKDDA
+57 
-67 LVLSLEIGGPEYFI
+67 
-81 ELIPAV
+81 
-87 GLKKDNNIVYPLWR
+87 
-101 EHVYV
+101 
-106 DNIVEF
+106 
-112 KQPEQWG
+112 
-119 DGPKFCAFHSFKGGV
+119 
-134 GRTTSLMTYASA
+134 
-146 ALENNNIKKI
+146 
-156 LLIDGDL
+156 
-163 EAPGLTLW
+163 
-171 LDAENLGK
+171 
-179 VTYTNFLEA
+179 
-188 IQYSDGK
+188 QYSDGK
-195 FDTTLDFFAKELR
+195 FDATLDFFAKELR

-362 DEDMISQSIELLEF
+362 DMISQSIELLEF

-389 DALSLLK
+389 DALTLLR

-405 DWIADVELNESSE
+405 DWIADVKLNESSE
-418 GNEVSQS
+418 NNEVSQG
-425 DDSGLQRLYDTCQ
+425 DDSGLKRLYDTCQ

-487 VCKSKIWSDF
+487 VCKSKTWSNF

-504 VKSDI
+504 VKSDV

-545 TRSLSLNVKK
+545 PRSLSLNVKK
-555 ITDALSVD
+555 ITDALSAD

-577 EIVGDNKSLKDLND
+577 EIVGDYKNLKDLND
-591 HLINV
+591 HLISV

-611 FAPEKNAHHN
+611 FAPEKDANHN

-644 ICFVRADYVQSAIKQ
+644 VCFVRADYVQSAIKQ

-829 EVGLDLALLTSLKEL
+829 EVGLDLSLLTSLKEL

>member
-6 TWLDIERQVKR
+6 TWLDIEREVKK
-17 KFKFKSEL
+17 KFKFKNKF
-25 KNIKAIYC
+25 KNIKAIFC

-42 INDKELAISDLNKIF
+42 INEKELAISDLNEIF
-57 NDSLIHKDDA
+57 NDSIVRKEDEL
-67 LVLSLEIGGPEYFI
+67 LLFVEIGGPEYFI

-87 GLKKDNNIVYPLWR
+87 GEKKETNIVYPLWR

-106 DNIVEF
+106 ENAHF

-146 ALENNNIKKI
+146 ALDNDNVKKI

-188 IQYSDGK
+188 IQFSEGK
-195 FDTTLDFFAKELR
+195 FEATIDFFAKELR

-220 IFVLPSALSLES
+220 IFALPSALSLES

-311 KIHNSVNNT
+311 KIHNSIKNSHS
-320 YRNVSDKPTVIISML
+320 NVSDKPTVIISML
-335 TKLLRESASYTEA
+335 TKLLRESTGYTEA
-348 IQIVNEAYPTIEDE
+348 IQIVNEAYPAIEEE
-362 DEDMISQSIELLEF
+362 DIISQSVELLEF
-376 DFDENLMSVSNIR
+376 DFDENLMSVSNIK
-389 DALSLLK
+389 DALSLLR
-396 KSSIYENAK
+396 KSSIYDNAR
-405 DWIADVELNESSE
+405 DWIADVGLMESTE
-418 GNEVSQS
+418 GNNDSHGN
-425 DDSGLQRLYDTCQ
+425 DSGLQRLYDTCQ

-447 EDDMLVI
+447 GDDMLVI

-459 LAKNYADSLP
+459 LAKNYSDSLP

-487 VCKSKIWSDF
+487 VCKSKTWSDF

-504 VKSDI
+504 VNPHI
-509 HANIFPWIS
+509 HANILPWIS

-531 DEREKCLTEISAQS
+531 EQREKCLTEISARS
-545 TRSLSLNVKK
+545 PRSLFLNVKR
-555 ITDALSVD
+555 ITDALASES
-563 TTNWDEFW
+563 TNWDDFW

-591 HLINV
+591 YLIAI

-611 FAPEKNAHHN
+611 FAPEKDANHN

-636 LPNRRIGL
+636 LQNRRIGL
-644 ICFVRADYVQSAIKQ
+644 VCFVRADYVQSAIKQ
-659 NVNQYIAKYQQFRLE
+659 NVNQYVAKYQQFRLE

-686 ISAKAEVIDANEL
+686 ISAKAEIINANES
-699 DAESSSLN
+699 DAESGSLN
-707 FLLTNLERLWGKKL
+707 FLLSNLERLWGKKL

-808 QWISILK
+808 QWISNLK
-815 TVSPDLKKVPFNPQ
+815 TVSSDLKKVPFNPQ
-829 EVGLDLALLTSLKEL
+829 EVGLDLQLLTSLKEL

>member
-1 MAEFI
+1 MAKFI
-6 TWLDIERQVKR
+6 TWLDVEREVKR
-17 KFKFKSEL
+17 KFKYKKGFD
-25 KNIKAIYC
+25 NIKAIYC
-33 YSSGMEVEY
+33 YSSGMEVEFV
-42 INDKELAISDLNKIF
+42 NNKEAAISDLQEMF
-57 NDSLIHKDDA
+57 NDSISQKDDE
-67 LVLSLEIGGPEYFI
+67 LLLTLEIGCSEYTI
-81 ELIPAV
+81 ELIPAL
-87 GLKKDNNIVYPLWR
+87 GERKENNIVYPLWR

-106 DNIVEF
+106 ENASF
-112 KQPEQWG
+112 KQPEPWG
-119 DGPKFCAFHSFKGGV
+119 DGPRFCAFHSFKGGV

-146 ALENNNIKKI
+146 ALDNNNIKKI

-171 LDAENLGK
+171 LDTENLGR

-188 IQYSDGK
+188 IQFSEGQ
-195 FDTTLDFFAKELR
+195 FEETIDFFSRELK
-208 KSSISIDGNSKE
+208 KSSINIDGNSKE
-220 IFVLPSALSLES
+220 IFVLPSSLSLES

-256 LRLLGNKL
+256 LRLLGEKL
-264 EVDVI
+264 EVDI
-269 LIDLRA
+269 IFIDLRA

-285 FDPRVEHFF
+285 FDPRVEHYF

-303 VGIGEVLK
+303 IGIGEVLK
-311 KIHNSVNNT
+311 KIHNSIKDI
-320 YRNVSDKPTVIISML
+320 YAKESDKPTVILSML
-335 TKLLRESASYTEA
+335 TKMLRESSGYTEA
-348 IQIVNEAYPTIEDE
+348 IQIVNESYPAIGGEDL
-362 DEDMISQSIELLEF
+362 ISQSIELLEF
-376 DFDENLMSVSNIR
+376 DFDDNLMSVSNIR
-389 DALSLLK
+389 DALLLLK
-396 KSSIYENAK
+396 RSSIYEDAK
-405 DWIADVELNESSE
+405 VWVDDFKVIEPIDVNQAALSN
-418 GNEVSQS
+418 
-425 DDSGLQRLYDTCQ
+425 DSGLQRLYDTCQ

-469 NVVSIGAKGAG
+469 NAVSIGAKGAG

-487 VCKSKIWSDF
+487 VCKSKTWSDF
-497 IFKVNNN
+497 IVKVNSK
-504 VKSDI
+504 VTSDI
-509 HANIFPWIS
+509 HANILPWIS

-531 DEREKCLTEISAQS
+531 IQRADCLTDISAKNPG
-545 TRSLSLNVKK
+545 SLFFNMKK
-555 ITDALSVD
+555 IGEALSSD
-563 TTNWDEFW
+563 NTNWDDFW
-571 QDLLVS
+571 QNLLVS
-577 EIVGDNKSLKDLND
+577 EIVGDNKTLKDLNEY
-591 HLINV
+591 LVSIN
-596 DKSIVLLV
+596 KSIVLLV

-611 FAPEKNAHHN
+611 FAPEKDANHNA
-621 SAIRSLLNLPNAISD
+621 AIRSLLNFPNAISE
-636 LPNRRIGL
+636 LQNRRIGL
-644 ICFVRADYVQSAIKQ
+644 VCFIRADYVQSAIKQ
-659 NVNQYIAKYQQFRLE
+659 NVNQYVSKYQQFRLE

-686 ISAKAEVIDANEL
+686 ISAKSEVIDANEN
-699 DAESSSLN
+699 DAESGSLN

-808 QWISILK
+808 QWIKNLK
-815 TVSPDLKKVPFNPQ
+815 TISPDFKKVPFNPE
-829 EVGLDLALLTSLKEL
+829 EVGLDLALLNSLKEL
-844 GVIYEDTDQPNEER
+844 GVIYEDTDQPNDER

>member
-1 MAEFI
+1 MADFI
-6 TWLDIERQVKR
+6 TWLDIEREVKR
-17 KFKFKSEL
+17 KFRFKNDF
-25 KNIKAIYC
+25 KNIKDIYC
-33 YSSGMEVEY
+33 YSSGMEVEF
-42 INDKELAISDLNKIF
+42 INDKESAIADLYEIF
-57 NDSLIHKDDA
+57 NDSIVGKDEE
-67 LVLSLEIGGPEYFI
+67 LFFSLEIGSSKYVVEM
-81 ELIPAV
+81 IPAL
-87 GLKKDNNIVYPLWR
+87 GEKKNNNIVYPLWR

-106 DNIVEF
+106 ENATF
-112 KQPEQWG
+112 KQPEQWA
-119 DGPKFCAFHSFKGGV
+119 DGPRFCAFHSFKGGV

-146 ALENNNIKKI
+146 ALDNANIKKI

-171 LDAENLGK
+171 LDSENIGR

-188 IQYSDGK
+188 IQFSEGK
-195 FDTTLDFFAKELR
+195 FEETIDFFSKELR

-232 IMDMPVTPDHISKN
+232 IMDMPVTPDQISKN

-256 LRLLGNKL
+256 LRLLGERL
-264 EVDVI
+264 EVDII

-285 FDPRVEHFF
+285 FDPRVEHYF

-311 KIHNSVNNT
+311 KIHNSIKYKN
-320 YRNVSDKPTVIISML
+320 SDSIEIDKPTVILSML
-335 TKLLRESASYTEA
+335 TKMLRDSASYTEA
-348 IQIVNEAYPTIEDE
+348 IQIVNESYPAVNGEDL
-362 DEDMISQSIELLEF
+362 ISQSIELLEF
-376 DFDENLMSVSNIR
+376 DFDENLMSVSNIK
-389 DALSLLK
+389 DALLLLR
-396 KSSIYENAK
+396 KSSIYESAK
-405 DWIADVELNESSE
+405 NWVDDVEVTKSSEVNESTHSNDSE
-418 GNEVSQS
+418 
-425 DDSGLQRLYDTCQ
+425 LQRLYDTCQ
-438 SFQFAENTS
+438 AFQFAENTS

-487 VCKSKIWSDF
+487 VSKSRTWGDF
-497 IFKVNNN
+497 IFKVNSK
-504 VKSDI
+504 VKSDVN
-509 HANIFPWIS
+509 ASIFPWIS
-518 STNLNEKVREQVA
+518 STNLNEKVRSQVA
-531 DEREKCLTEISAQS
+531 TQRADCLTDISAKNPG
-545 TRSLSLNVKK
+545 SLFFNVKK
-555 ITDALSVD
+555 IGEALSSYD
-563 TTNWDEFW
+563 TNWDDFW

-577 EIVGDNKSLKDLND
+577 EIIGDNKNLKDLND
-591 HLINV
+591 YLVSI

-611 FAPEKNAHHN
+611 FAPEKDENHN
-621 SAIRSLLNLPNAISD
+621 SAIRSLLNLPNAISE
-636 LPNRRIGL
+636 LQNRRIGL
-644 ICFVRADYVQSAIKQ
+644 VCFVRADYVQSAIKQ
-659 NVNQYIAKYQQFRLE
+659 NVNQYISKYQQFRLE

-686 ISAKAEVIDANEL
+686 ISAKAEVIDANEI
-699 DAESSSLN
+699 DAESGSLN
-707 FLLTNLERLWGKKL
+707 FLLSNLERLWGKKL

-786 RSLNSCSQEKVD
+786 RSLNACSQEKVD

-803 IKPLE
+803 IKSLE
-808 QWISILK
+808 QWIKNLK
-815 TVSPDLKKVPFNPQ
+815 TVSPELKKVPFNPQ
-829 EVGLDLALLTSLKEL
+829 EVGLDLPLLTSLKEL

-871 SSAVGGRPRVQA
+871 SSSVGGRPRVQA

>member
-6 TWLDIERQVKR
+6 TWLDIEREVKK
-17 KFKFKSEL
+17 KFKFKNKF
-25 KNIKAIYC
+25 KNIKAIFC

-42 INDKELAISDLNKIF
+42 INEKELAISDLNEIF
-57 NDSLIHKDDA
+57 NDSIVRKEDEL
-67 LVLSLEIGGPEYFI
+67 LLFVEIGGPEYFI

-87 GLKKDNNIVYPLWR
+87 GEKKETNIVYPLWR

-106 DNIVEF
+106 ENAHF

-146 ALENNNIKKI
+146 ALDNDNVKKI

-188 IQYSDGK
+188 IQFSEGK
-195 FDTTLDFFAKELR
+195 FEATIDFFAKELR

-311 KIHNSVNNT
+311 KIHNSIKNSHS
-320 YRNVSDKPTVIISML
+320 NVSDKPTVIISML
-335 TKLLRESASYTEA
+335 TKLLRESTGYTEA
-348 IQIVNEAYPTIEDE
+348 IQIVNEAYPAIEEE
-362 DEDMISQSIELLEF
+362 DIISQSVELLEF
-376 DFDENLMSVSNIR
+376 DFDENLMSVSNIK
-389 DALSLLK
+389 DALSLLR
-396 KSSIYENAK
+396 KSSIYDNAR
-405 DWIADVELNESSE
+405 DWIADVGLMESTE
-418 GNEVSQS
+418 GNNDSHGN
-425 DDSGLQRLYDTCQ
+425 DSGLQRLYDTCQ

-447 EDDMLVI
+447 GDDMLVI

-459 LAKNYADSLP
+459 LAKNYSDSLP

-487 VCKSKIWSDF
+487 VCKSKTWRDF

-504 VKSDI
+504 VNPHI
-509 HANIFPWIS
+509 HANILPWIS

-531 DEREKCLTEISAQS
+531 EQREKCLTEISARS
-545 TRSLSLNVKK
+545 PRSLFLNVKR
-555 ITDALSVD
+555 ITDALASES
-563 TTNWDEFW
+563 TNWDDFW

-591 HLINV
+591 YLIAI

-611 FAPEKNAHHN
+611 FAPEKDANHN

-636 LPNRRIGL
+636 LQNRRIGL
-644 ICFVRADYVQSAIKQ
+644 VCFVRADYVQSAIKQ
-659 NVNQYIAKYQQFRLE
+659 NVNQYVAKYQQFRLE

-686 ISAKAEVIDANEL
+686 ISAKAEIINANES
-699 DAESSSLN
+699 DAESGSLN
-707 FLLTNLERLWGKKL
+707 FLLSNLERLWGKKL

-808 QWISILK
+808 QWISNLK
-815 TVSPDLKKVPFNPQ
+815 TVSSDLKKVPFNPQ
-829 EVGLDLALLTSLKEL
+829 EVGLDLQLLTSLKEL

>member
-6 TWLDIERQVKR
+6 TWLDIEREVKK
-17 KFKFKSEL
+17 KFKFKNKF
-25 KNIKAIYC
+25 KNIKAIFC

-42 INDKELAISDLNKIF
+42 INEKELAISDLNEIF
-57 NDSLIHKDDA
+57 NDSIVRKEDEL
-67 LVLSLEIGGPEYFI
+67 LLFVEIGGPEYFI

-87 GLKKDNNIVYPLWR
+87 GEKKETNIVYPLWR

-106 DNIVEF
+106 ENAHF

-146 ALENNNIKKI
+146 ALDNDNVKKI

-188 IQYSDGK
+188 IQFSEGK
-195 FDTTLDFFAKELR
+195 FEATIDFFAKELR

-311 KIHNSVNNT
+311 KIHNSIKNSHS
-320 YRNVSDKPTVIISML
+320 NVSDKPTVIISML
-335 TKLLRESASYTEA
+335 TKLLRESTGYTEA
-348 IQIVNEAYPTIEDE
+348 IQIVNEAYPAIEEE
-362 DEDMISQSIELLEF
+362 DIISQSVELLEF
-376 DFDENLMSVSNIR
+376 DFDENLMSVSNIK
-389 DALSLLK
+389 DALSLLR
-396 KSSIYENAK
+396 KSSIYDNAR
-405 DWIADVELNESSE
+405 DWIADVGLMESTE
-418 GNEVSQS
+418 GNNDSHGN
-425 DDSGLQRLYDTCQ
+425 DSGLQRLYDTCQ

-447 EDDMLVI
+447 GDDMLVI

-459 LAKNYADSLP
+459 LAKNYSDSLP

-487 VCKSKIWSDF
+487 VCKSKTWSDF

-504 VKSDI
+504 VNPHI
-509 HANIFPWIS
+509 HANILPWIS

-531 DEREKCLTEISAQS
+531 EQREKCLTEISARS
-545 TRSLSLNVKK
+545 PRSLFLNVKR
-555 ITDALSVD
+555 ITDALASES
-563 TTNWDEFW
+563 TNWDDFW

-591 HLINV
+591 YLIAI

-611 FAPEKNAHHN
+611 FAPEKDANHN

-636 LPNRRIGL
+636 LQNRRIGL
-644 ICFVRADYVQSAIKQ
+644 VCFVRADYVQSAIKQ
-659 NVNQYIAKYQQFRLE
+659 NVNQYVAKYQQFRLE

-686 ISAKAEVIDANEL
+686 ISAKAEIINANES
-699 DAESSSLN
+699 DAESGSLN
-707 FLLTNLERLWGKKL
+707 FLLSNLERLWGKKL

-808 QWISILK
+808 QWISNLK
-815 TVSPDLKKVPFNPQ
+815 TVSSDLKKVPFNPQ
-829 EVGLDLALLTSLKEL
+829 EVGLDLQLLTSLKEL

>member
-6 TWLDIERQVKR
+6 TWLDIEREVKK
-17 KFKFKSEL
+17 KFKFKNKF
-25 KNIKAIYC
+25 KNIKAIFC

-42 INDKELAISDLNKIF
+42 INEKELAISDLNEIF
-57 NDSLIHKDDA
+57 NDSIVRKEDEL
-67 LVLSLEIGGPEYFI
+67 LLFVEIGGPEYFI

-87 GLKKDNNIVYPLWR
+87 GEKKETNIVYPLWR

-106 DNIVEF
+106 ENAHF

-146 ALENNNIKKI
+146 ALDNDNVKKI

-188 IQYSDGK
+188 IQFSEGK
-195 FDTTLDFFAKELR
+195 FEATIDFFAKELR

-311 KIHNSVNNT
+311 KIHNSIKNSHSD
-320 YRNVSDKPTVIISML
+320 VSDKPTVIISML
-335 TKLLRESASYTEA
+335 TKLLRESTGYTEA
-348 IQIVNEAYPTIEDE
+348 IQIVNEAYPAIEEE
-362 DEDMISQSIELLEF
+362 DIISQSVELLEF
-376 DFDENLMSVSNIR
+376 DFDENLMSVSNIK
-389 DALSLLK
+389 DALSLLR
-396 KSSIYENAK
+396 KSSIYDNAR
-405 DWIADVELNESSE
+405 DWIADVGLMESTE
-418 GNEVSQS
+418 GNNDSHGN
-425 DDSGLQRLYDTCQ
+425 DSGLQRLYDTCQ

-447 EDDMLVI
+447 GDDMLVI

-459 LAKNYADSLP
+459 LAKNYSDSLP

-487 VCKSKIWSDF
+487 VCKSKTWSDF

-504 VKSDI
+504 VNPHI
-509 HANIFPWIS
+509 HANILPWIS

-531 DEREKCLTEISAQS
+531 EQRDKCLTEISAQS
-545 TRSLSLNVKK
+545 PRSLFLNVKR
-555 ITDALSVD
+555 ITDALASES
-563 TTNWDEFW
+563 TNWDDFW

-591 HLINV
+591 YLIAI

-611 FAPEKNAHHN
+611 FAPEKDANHN

-636 LPNRRIGL
+636 LQNRRIGL
-644 ICFVRADYVQSAIKQ
+644 VCFVRADYVQSAIKQ
-659 NVNQYIAKYQQFRLE
+659 NVNQYVAKYQQFRLE

-686 ISAKAEVIDANEL
+686 ISAKAEIINANES
-699 DAESSSLN
+699 DAESGSLN
-707 FLLTNLERLWGKKL
+707 FLLSNLERLWGKKL

-808 QWISILK
+808 QWISNLK
-815 TVSPDLKKVPFNPQ
+815 TVSSDLKKVPFNPQ
-829 EVGLDLALLTSLKEL
+829 EVGLDLQLLTSLKEL

>member
-1 MAEFI
+1 
-6 TWLDIERQVKR
+6 
-17 KFKFKSEL
+17 
-25 KNIKAIYC
+25 
-33 YSSGMEVEY
+33 
-42 INDKELAISDLNKIF
+42 
-57 NDSLIHKDDA
+57 
-67 LVLSLEIGGPEYFI
+67 
-81 ELIPAV
+81 
-87 GLKKDNNIVYPLWR
+87 
-101 EHVYV
+101 
-106 DNIVEF
+106 
-112 KQPEQWG
+112 
-119 DGPKFCAFHSFKGGV
+119 
-134 GRTTSLMTYASA
+134 
-146 ALENNNIKKI
+146 
-156 LLIDGDL
+156 LIDGDL

-188 IQYSDGK
+188 IQFSEGK
-195 FDTTLDFFAKELR
+195 FDATIDFFAKELR

-311 KIHNSVNNT
+311 KIHNSIKNS
-320 YRNVSDKPTVIISML
+320 YSNVSDKPTVIISML
-335 TKLLRESASYTEA
+335 TKLLRESTSYTEA
-348 IQIVNEAYPTIEDE
+348 IQIVNEAYPAIEDE
-362 DEDMISQSIELLEF
+362 DIISQSIELLEF
-376 DFDENLMSVSNIR
+376 DFDENLMSVSNIK
-389 DALSLLK
+389 DALSLLR
-396 KSSIYENAK
+396 KSSIYDNAK
-405 DWIADVELNESSE
+405 DWIADVELMESAE
-418 GNEVSQS
+418 GNEDSHGN
-425 DDSGLQRLYDTCQ
+425 DSGLQRLYDTCQ

-447 EDDMLVI
+447 GDDMLVI

-487 VCKSKIWSDF
+487 VCKSKTWSDF
-497 IFKVNNN
+497 IFKVNSN
-504 VKSDI
+504 VKPHI
-509 HANIFPWIS
+509 HANILPWIS

-531 DEREKCLTEISAQS
+531 EQRAKCLTEISAQS
-545 TRSLSLNVKK
+545 PRSLFLNVKR
-555 ITDALSVD
+555 ITDALASD
-563 TTNWDEFW
+563 STNWDDFW
-571 QDLLVS
+571 QNLLVS
-577 EIVGDNKSLKDLND
+577 EIVGDNKNLKDLND
-591 HLINV
+591 HLIAI

-611 FAPEKNAHHN
+611 FAPEKDANHN

-636 LPNRRIGL
+636 LQNRRIGL
-644 ICFVRADYVQSAIKQ
+644 VCFVRADYVQSAIKQ
-659 NVNQYIAKYQQFRLE
+659 NVNQYVAKYQQFRLE

-686 ISAKAEVIDANEL
+686 ISAKAEIINANEL
-699 DAESSSLN
+699 DAESGSLN
-707 FLLTNLERLWGKKL
+707 FLLSNLERLWGKKL

-808 QWISILK
+808 QWISNLK

-829 EVGLDLALLTSLKEL
+829 EVGLDLQLLTSLKEL

>member
-1 MAEFI
+1 
-6 TWLDIERQVKR
+6 
-17 KFKFKSEL
+17 
-25 KNIKAIYC
+25 
-33 YSSGMEVEY
+33 MEVEY
-42 INDKELAISDLNKIF
+42 INEKELAISDLNEIF
-57 NDSLIHKDDA
+57 NDSIVRKEDEL
-67 LVLSLEIGGPEYFI
+67 LLFVEIGGPEYFI

-87 GLKKDNNIVYPLWR
+87 GEKKETNIVYPLWR

-106 DNIVEF
+106 ENAHF

-146 ALENNNIKKI
+146 ALDNDNVKKI

-188 IQYSDGK
+188 IQFSEGK
-195 FDTTLDFFAKELR
+195 FEATIDFFAKELR

-311 KIHNSVNNT
+311 KIHNSIKNSHSD
-320 YRNVSDKPTVIISML
+320 VSDKPTVIISML
-335 TKLLRESASYTEA
+335 TKLLRESTGYTEA
-348 IQIVNEAYPTIEDE
+348 IQIVNEAYPAIEEE
-362 DEDMISQSIELLEF
+362 DIISQSVELLEF
-376 DFDENLMSVSNIR
+376 DFDENLMSVSNIK
-389 DALSLLK
+389 DALSLLR
-396 KSSIYENAK
+396 KSSIYDNAR
-405 DWIADVELNESSE
+405 DWIADVGLMESTE
-418 GNEVSQS
+418 GNNDSHGN
-425 DDSGLQRLYDTCQ
+425 DSGLQRLYDTCQ

-447 EDDMLVI
+447 GDDMLVI

-459 LAKNYADSLP
+459 LAKNYSDSLP

-487 VCKSKIWSDF
+487 VCKSKTWSDF

-504 VKSDI
+504 VNPHI
-509 HANIFPWIS
+509 HANILPWIS

-531 DEREKCLTEISAQS
+531 EQREKCLTEISAQS
-545 TRSLSLNVKK
+545 PRSLFLNVKR
-555 ITDALSVD
+555 ITDALASES
-563 TTNWDEFW
+563 TNWDDFW

-591 HLINV
+591 YLIAI

-611 FAPEKNAHHN
+611 FAPEKDANHN

-636 LPNRRIGL
+636 LQNRRIGL
-644 ICFVRADYVQSAIKQ
+644 VCFVRADYVQSAIKQ
-659 NVNQYIAKYQQFRLE
+659 NVNQYVAKYQQFRLE

-686 ISAKAEVIDANEL
+686 ISAKAEIINANES
-699 DAESSSLN
+699 DAESGSLN
-707 FLLTNLERLWGKKL
+707 FLLSNLERLWGKKL

-808 QWISILK
+808 QWISNLK
-815 TVSPDLKKVPFNPQ
+815 TVSSDLKKVPFNPQ
-829 EVGLDLALLTSLKEL
+829 EVGLDLQLLTSLKEL

>member
-1 MAEFI
+1 MADFI
-6 TWLDIERQVKR
+6 TWLDIERKVKR
-17 KFKFKSEL
+17 NFKFKNKIE
-25 KNIKAIYC
+25 NITAIYC

-42 INDKELAISDLNKIF
+42 INDKEHAIADLNKIF
-57 NDSLIHKDDA
+57 DDEIIQNEDK
-67 LVLSLEIGGPEYFI
+67 LFLSVEIGEPEYLI
-81 ELIPAV
+81 ELIPTV
-87 GLKKDNNIVYPLWR
+87 GTKKENDIVYPLWR

-106 DNIVEF
+106 EDANF
-112 KQPEQWG
+112 KQPESWE

-171 LDAENLGK
+171 LDAENVGR
-179 VTYTNFLEA
+179 VTYTNFLES
-188 IQYSDGK
+188 IQFSDGK
-195 FDTTLDFFAKELR
+195 FDETINFFAKELR

-311 KIHNSVNNT
+311 KIHSSTKNT
-320 YRNVSDKPTVIISML
+320 YSNMSDKPTVIISML
-335 TKLLRESASYTEA
+335 TKLLRESVSYTEA
-348 IQIVNEAYPTIEDE
+348 IQMINEAYPTIQDE
-362 DEDMISQSIELLEF
+362 DIISQSIELLEF
-376 DFDENLMSVSNIR
+376 DFDENLMSVSNIK

-396 KSSIYENAK
+396 KSSIYDNAK
-405 DWIADVELNESSE
+405 DWIADVELIESSE
-418 GNEVSQS
+418 SNRSIY
-425 DDSGLQRLYDTCQ
+425 DNNDGLQRLYDTCQ

-469 NVVSIGAKGAG
+469 NIVSIGAKGAG

-487 VCKSKIWSDF
+487 VCKSKTWSNF
-497 IFKVNNN
+497 IFKVN
-504 VKSDI
+504 KKASDI

-518 STNLNEKVREQVA
+518 STNLNENVRQQVA
-531 DEREKCLTEISAQS
+531 AQREDCLTEISA
-545 TRSLSLNVKK
+545 RSPSGLSLNANK
-555 ITDALSVD
+555 ITNALASN
-563 TTNWDEFW
+563 TTNWDDFW
-571 QDLLVS
+571 QNLLVS
-577 EIVGDNKSLKDLND
+577 EIVGENKTLKDLNN
-591 HLINV
+591 HLINL

-611 FAPEKNAHHN
+611 FAPEK
-621 SAIRSLLNLPNAISD
+621 
-636 LPNRRIGL
+636 
-644 ICFVRADYVQSAIKQ
+644 K
-659 NVNQYIAKYQQFRLE
+659 
-674 WTPESFLRLAYW
+674 
-686 ISAKAEVIDANEL
+686 
-699 DAESSSLN
+699 
-707 FLLTNLERLWGKKL
+707 
-721 GRDNSKEASSA
+721 
-732 RWVFAALC
+732 
-740 DLNGRL
+740 
-746 QARDLVRFLK
+746 
-756 FSADNMLKAPSNGIK
+756 
-771 VEFWLDRLLAPEAIR
+771 
-786 RSLNSCSQEKVD
+786 
-798 EAEKE
+798 
-803 IKPLE
+803 
-808 QWISILK
+808 
-815 TVSPDLKKVPFNPQ
+815 
-829 EVGLDLALLTSLKEL
+829 
-844 GVIYEDTDQPNEER
+844 
-858 FYLPEIYRTGLQF
+858 
-871 SSAVGGRPRVQA
+871 
-883 LLKRNLGGIPF
+883 

>member
-1 MAEFI
+1 
-6 TWLDIERQVKR
+6 
-17 KFKFKSEL
+17 
-25 KNIKAIYC
+25 
-33 YSSGMEVEY
+33 MEVEY
-42 INDKELAISDLNKIF
+42 INEKELAISDLNEIF
-57 NDSLIHKDDA
+57 NDSIVRKEDEL
-67 LVLSLEIGGPEYFI
+67 LLFVEIGGPEYFI

-87 GLKKDNNIVYPLWR
+87 GEKKETNIVYPLWR

-106 DNIVEF
+106 ENAHF

-146 ALENNNIKKI
+146 ALDNDNVKKI

-188 IQYSDGK
+188 IQFSEGK
-195 FDTTLDFFAKELR
+195 FEATIDFFAKELR

-311 KIHNSVNNT
+311 KIHNSIKNSHS
-320 YRNVSDKPTVIISML
+320 NVSDKPTVIISML
-335 TKLLRESASYTEA
+335 TKLLRESTGYTEA
-348 IQIVNEAYPTIEDE
+348 IQIVNEAYPAIEEE
-362 DEDMISQSIELLEF
+362 DIISQSVELLEF
-376 DFDENLMSVSNIR
+376 DFDENLMSVSNIK
-389 DALSLLK
+389 DALSLLR
-396 KSSIYENAK
+396 KSSIYDNAR
-405 DWIADVELNESSE
+405 DWIADVGLMESTE
-418 GNEVSQS
+418 GNNDSHGN
-425 DDSGLQRLYDTCQ
+425 DSGLQRLYDTCQ

-447 EDDMLVI
+447 GDDMLVI

-459 LAKNYADSLP
+459 LAKNYSDSLP

-487 VCKSKIWSDF
+487 VCKSKTWSDF

-504 VKSDI
+504 VNPHI
-509 HANIFPWIS
+509 HANILPWIS

-531 DEREKCLTEISAQS
+531 EQREKCLTEISAQS
-545 TRSLSLNVKK
+545 PRSLFLNVKR
-555 ITDALSVD
+555 ITDALASES
-563 TTNWDEFW
+563 TNWDDFW

-591 HLINV
+591 YLIAI

-611 FAPEKNAHHN
+611 FAPEKDANHN

-636 LPNRRIGL
+636 LQNRRIGL
-644 ICFVRADYVQSAIKQ
+644 VCFVRADYVQSAIKQ
-659 NVNQYIAKYQQFRLE
+659 NVNQYVAKYQQFRLE

-686 ISAKAEVIDANEL
+686 ISAKAEIINANES
-699 DAESSSLN
+699 DAESGSLN
-707 FLLTNLERLWGKKL
+707 FLLSNLERLWGKKL

-808 QWISILK
+808 QWISNLK
-815 TVSPDLKKVPFNPQ
+815 TVSSDLKKVPFNPQ
-829 EVGLDLALLTSLKEL
+829 EVGLDLQLLTSLKEL

>member
-1 MAEFI
+1 E
-6 TWLDIERQVKR
+6 VKK
-17 KFKFKSEL
+17 KFKFKNKF
-25 KNIKAIYC
+25 KNIKAIFC

-42 INDKELAISDLNKIF
+42 INEKELAISDLNEIF
-57 NDSLIHKDDA
+57 NDSIVRKEDEL
-67 LVLSLEIGGPEYFI
+67 LLFVEIGGPEYFI

-87 GLKKDNNIVYPLWR
+87 GEKKETNIVYPLWR

-106 DNIVEF
+106 ENAHF

-146 ALENNNIKKI
+146 ALDNDNVKKI

-188 IQYSDGK
+188 IQFSEGK
-195 FDTTLDFFAKELR
+195 FEATIDFFAKELR

-311 KIHNSVNNT
+311 KIHNSIKNSHS
-320 YRNVSDKPTVIISML
+320 NVSDKPTVIISML
-335 TKLLRESASYTEA
+335 TKLLRESTGYTEA
-348 IQIVNEAYPTIEDE
+348 IQIVNEAYPAIEEE
-362 DEDMISQSIELLEF
+362 DIISQSVELLEF
-376 DFDENLMSVSNIR
+376 DFDENLMSVSNIK
-389 DALSLLK
+389 DALSLLR
-396 KSSIYENAK
+396 KSSIYDNAR
-405 DWIADVELNESSE
+405 DWIADVGLMESTE
-418 GNEVSQS
+418 GNNDSHGN
-425 DDSGLQRLYDTCQ
+425 DSGLQRLYDTCQ

-447 EDDMLVI
+447 GDDMLVI

-459 LAKNYADSLP
+459 LAKNYSDSLP

-487 VCKSKIWSDF
+487 VCKSKTWSDF

-504 VKSDI
+504 VNPHI
-509 HANIFPWIS
+509 HANILPWIS

-531 DEREKCLTEISAQS
+531 EQREKCLTEISAQS
-545 TRSLSLNVKK
+545 PRSLFLNVKR
-555 ITDALSVD
+555 ITDALASES
-563 TTNWDEFW
+563 TNWDDFW

-591 HLINV
+591 YLIAI

-611 FAPEKNAHHN
+611 FAPEKDANHN

-636 LPNRRIGL
+636 LQNRRIGL
-644 ICFVRADYVQSAIKQ
+644 VCFVRADYVQSAIKQ
-659 NVNQYIAKYQQFRLE
+659 NVNQYVAKYQQFRLE

-686 ISAKAEVIDANEL
+686 ISAKAEIINANES
-699 DAESSSLN
+699 DAESGSLN
-707 FLLTNLERLWGKKL
+707 FLLSNLERLWGKKL

-808 QWISILK
+808 QWISNLK
-815 TVSPDLKKVPFNPQ
+815 TVSSDLKKVPFNPQ
-829 EVGLDLALLTSLKEL
+829 EVGLDLQLLTSLKEL

>member
-1 MAEFI
+1 MADFI
-6 TWLDIERQVKR
+6 TWLDIEREVKR
-17 KFKFKSEL
+17 KFRFKKEF
-25 KNIKAIYC
+25 KNIKDIYC
-33 YSSGMEVEY
+33 YSSGMEVEF
-42 INDKELAISDLNKIF
+42 INDKKSAIADLYEIF
-57 NDSLIHKDDA
+57 NDSIVSKDEE
-67 LVLSLEIGGPEYFI
+67 LFFSLEIGSSKYVVEM
-81 ELIPAV
+81 IPAL
-87 GLKKDNNIVYPLWR
+87 GEKKNNNIVYPLWR

-106 DNIVEF
+106 ENAIF
-112 KQPEQWG
+112 KQPEQWA
-119 DGPKFCAFHSFKGGV
+119 DGPRFCAFHSFKGGV

-146 ALENNNIKKI
+146 ALDNANIKKI

-171 LDAENLGK
+171 LDSENIGR

-188 IQYSDGK
+188 IQFSEGK
-195 FDTTLDFFAKELR
+195 FEETIDFFSKELR
-208 KSSISIDGNSKE
+208 KNSISIDGNSKE

-232 IMDMPVTPDHISKN
+232 IMDMPVTPDQVSKN

-256 LRLLGNKL
+256 LRLLGERL
-264 EVDVI
+264 EVDII

-285 FDPRVEHFF
+285 FDPRVEHYF

-311 KIHNSVNNT
+311 KIHNPIKNKNSHSIE
-320 YRNVSDKPTVIISML
+320 SDKPTVILSML
-335 TKLLRESASYTEA
+335 TKMLRDSASYTEA
-348 IQIVNEAYPTIEDE
+348 IQIVNESYPAVDGEDL
-362 DEDMISQSIELLEF
+362 ISQSIELLEF
-376 DFDENLMSVSNIR
+376 DFDENLMSVSNIK
-389 DALSLLK
+389 DALFLLR
-396 KSSIYENAK
+396 KSSIYESAK
-405 DWIADVELNESSE
+405 DWVDDVKVAKSSEINESTHSNDSE
-418 GNEVSQS
+418 
-425 DDSGLQRLYDTCQ
+425 LQRLYDTCQ
-438 SFQFAENTS
+438 AFQFAENTS

-487 VCKSKIWSDF
+487 VSKSKSWGEF
-497 IFKVNNN
+497 IFKVNSK
-504 VKSDI
+504 VKSDVN
-509 HANIFPWIS
+509 ASIFPWIS
-518 STNLNEKVREQVA
+518 STNLNEKVRNQVA
-531 DEREKCLTEISAQS
+531 TQRADCLTDISAKNPG
-545 TRSLSLNVKK
+545 SLFFNVKK
-555 ITDALSVD
+555 IGEALSSYD
-563 TTNWDEFW
+563 TNWDDFW

-577 EIVGDNKSLKDLND
+577 EIIGDNKNLKDLND
-591 HLINV
+591 YLVSI

-611 FAPEKNAHHN
+611 FAPEKDENHN
-621 SAIRSLLNLPNAISD
+621 SAIRSLLNLPNAISE
-636 LPNRRIGL
+636 LQNRRIGL
-644 ICFVRADYVQSAIKQ
+644 VCFVRADYVQSAIKQ
-659 NVNQYIAKYQQFRLE
+659 NVNQYISKYQQFRLE

-686 ISAKAEVIDANEL
+686 ISAKAEVIDANEI
-699 DAESSSLN
+699 DAESGSLN
-707 FLLTNLERLWGKKL
+707 FLLSNLERLWGKKL

-786 RSLNSCSQEKVD
+786 RSLNACSQEKVD

-803 IKPLE
+803 IKSLE
-808 QWISILK
+808 QWIKNLK
-815 TVSPDLKKVPFNPQ
+815 TVSPELKKVPFNPQ
-829 EVGLDLALLTSLKEL
+829 EVGLDLPLLTSLKEL

-871 SSAVGGRPRVQA
+871 SSSVGGRPRVQA

>member
-1 MAEFI
+1 YI
-6 TWLDIERQVKR
+6 TWLDIEREVKR
-17 KFKFKSEL
+17 KFKFKNKLE
-25 KNIKAIYC
+25 NIKAIYC

-42 INDKELAISDLNKIF
+42 INDKELAISDLNEIF
-57 NDSLIHKDDA
+57 NDSIVRKEDEL
-67 LVLSLEIGGPEYFI
+67 LLFVEIGGPEYLI
-81 ELIPAV
+81 ELIPTIGV
-87 GLKKDNNIVYPLWR
+87 KKETNIVYPLWR
-101 EHVYV
+101 EHVYIE
-106 DNIVEF
+106 NASF

-119 DGPKFCAFHSFKGGV
+119 NGPKFCAFHSFKGGV

-146 ALENNNIKKI
+146 ALENDNIKKI

-188 IQYSDGK
+188 IQFSEGK
-195 FDTTLDFFAKELR
+195 FEATIDYFAKELR
-208 KSSISIDGNSKE
+208 KSSISIDGSSKE

-256 LRLLGNKL
+256 LRLLGDKL

-311 KIHNSVNNT
+311 KIHSSIKNT
-320 YRNVSDKPTVIISML
+320 YPNLSDKPTVIISML
-335 TKLLRESASYTEA
+335 TKLLRDSSSYTEA
-348 IQIVNEAYPTIEDE
+348 IQIVNEAYPAIEDE
-362 DEDMISQSIELLEF
+362 DVISQSIELLEF
-376 DFDENLMSVSNIR
+376 DFDENLMSVSNIK
-389 DALSLLK
+389 DALSLLR
-396 KSSIYENAK
+396 KSSIYGSAK
-405 DWIADVELNESSE
+405 DWVADVELIDSSKE
-418 GNEVSQS
+418 GDDFQGN
-425 DDSGLQRLYDTCQ
+425 DSGLQRLYDTCQ

-487 VCKSKIWSDF
+487 VCKSKSWSNF
-497 IFKVNNN
+497 IFKVNNK
-504 VKSDI
+504 VKSSV
-509 HANIFPWIS
+509 HASIFPWIS
-518 STNLNEKVREQVA
+518 STNLNEKIRGQVA
-531 DEREKCLTEISAQS
+531 EQRADCLTEISAQS
-545 TRSLSLNVKK
+545 PRNLFLNVKK
-555 ITDALSVD
+555 ITDALASD
-563 TTNWDEFW
+563 TTSWDDFW
-571 QDLLVS
+571 QNLLVS
-577 EIVGDNKSLKDLND
+577 EIIGENKNLKDLND
-591 HLINV
+591 YLISI
-596 DKSIVLLV
+596 DKTIVLLV
-604 DGIEDIL
+604 DGVEDIL
-611 FAPEKNAHHN
+611 FAPEKDVNHN

-636 LPNRRIGL
+636 LQNRRIGL
-644 ICFVRADYVQSAIKQ
+644 VCFVRADYVQSAIKQ
-659 NVNQYIAKYQQFRLE
+659 NVNQYVAKYQQFRLE

-699 DAESSSLN
+699 DAESGSLN
-707 FLLTNLERLWGKKL
+707 FLLSNLERLWGKKL

-771 VEFWLDRLLAPEAIR
+771 IEFWLDRLLAPEAIR

-808 QWISILK
+808 QWINNLK
-815 TVSPDLKKVPFNPQ
+815 NVSPDLKKVPFNPQ
-829 EVGLDLALLTSLKEL
+829 EVGLDLPLLTSLKEL

>member
-1 MAEFI
+1 M
-6 TWLDIERQVKR
+6 
-17 KFKFKSEL
+17 
-25 KNIKAIYC
+25 
-33 YSSGMEVEY
+33 
-42 INDKELAISDLNKIF
+42 
-57 NDSLIHKDDA
+57 
-67 LVLSLEIGGPEYFI
+67 
-81 ELIPAV
+81 
-87 GLKKDNNIVYPLWR
+87 
-101 EHVYV
+101 
-106 DNIVEF
+106 
-112 KQPEQWG
+112 
-119 DGPKFCAFHSFKGGV
+119 
-134 GRTTSLMTYASA
+134 
-146 ALENNNIKKI
+146 
-156 LLIDGDL
+156 IDGDL

-188 IQYSDGK
+188 IQFSEGK
-195 FDTTLDFFAKELR
+195 FDATIDFFAKELR

-311 KIHNSVNNT
+311 KIHNSIKNSHS
-320 YRNVSDKPTVIISML
+320 NVSDKPTVIISML
-335 TKLLRESASYTEA
+335 TKLLRESTSYTEA
-348 IQIVNEAYPTIEDE
+348 IQIVNEAYPAIEDE
-362 DEDMISQSIELLEF
+362 DIISQSIELLEF
-376 DFDENLMSVSNIR
+376 DFDENLMSVSNIK
-389 DALSLLK
+389 DALSLLR
-396 KSSIYENAK
+396 KSSIYDNAK
-405 DWIADVELNESSE
+405 DWIADVELMESTE
-418 GNEVSQS
+418 GNEDSHGN
-425 DDSGLQRLYDTCQ
+425 DSGLQRLYDTCQ

-447 EDDMLVI
+447 GDDMLVI

-487 VCKSKIWSDF
+487 VCKSKTWSDF
-497 IFKVNNN
+497 IFKVNSN
-504 VKSDI
+504 VKPHI
-509 HANIFPWIS
+509 HANILPWIS

-531 DEREKCLTEISAQS
+531 EQRAKCLTEISAQS
-545 TRSLSLNVKK
+545 PRSLFLNVKR
-555 ITDALSVD
+555 ITDALASD
-563 TTNWDEFW
+563 STNWDDFW

-577 EIVGDNKSLKDLND
+577 EIVGDNKNLKDLND
-591 HLINV
+591 HLIAI

-611 FAPEKNAHHN
+611 FAPEKDASHN

-636 LPNRRIGL
+636 LQNRRIGL
-644 ICFVRADYVQSAIKQ
+644 VCFVRADYVQSAIKQ
-659 NVNQYIAKYQQFRLE
+659 NVNQYVAKYQQFRLE

-686 ISAKAEVIDANEL
+686 ISAKAEIINANEL
-699 DAESSSLN
+699 DAESGSLN
-707 FLLTNLERLWGKKL
+707 FLLSNLERLWGKKL

-808 QWISILK
+808 QWISNLK

-829 EVGLDLALLTSLKEL
+829 EVGLDLQLLTSLKEL